1 MTKSLSALLS
11 VVLLT
16 VGLTMTGC
24 VSQHHADDLASVNR
38 TLKERIVELEAQ
50 IDELNQRIQL
60 MQNSGSATGSEIAA
74 LTAERDALQAQV
86 TQLMSENEKLKV
98 ENRRLMAQGNQI
110 PVEVENALKRFAERY
125 PNLVV
130 YDDATGAV
138 KFASDF
144 TFGLGSADLSNEAT
158 SAIPKLAEVF
168 NSPAAAGY
176 EVRVVGHTD
185 TVRIANPATKAKHPT
200 NWHLSV
206 HRAISVRDA
215 LSNAG
220 VADVRTS
227 VSGYGPY
234 RPVEQNTNRGAEDNR
249 RVEVY
254 LVPMTP
260 VNEQFLQPANTPG
273 NRTAAP
279 SNNTNSSTGTSDE
292 PTGPGALYK

>member
-1 MTKSLSALLS
+1 MTKSLSALLGA
-11 VVLLT
+11 VLLT
-16 VGLTMTGC
+16 MSLGLTGC
-24 VSQHHADDLASVNR
+24 VSQHHADDLTSVNR
-38 TLKERIVELEAQ
+38 TLKERIVELEGQ

-60 MQNSGSATGSEIAA
+60 MQSSGSATGAEIAA
-74 LTAERDALQAQV
+74 LTSERDALQAQV
-86 TQLMSENEKLKV
+86 TKLLSENEQLKV
-98 ENRRLMAQGNQI
+98 ENRRLMAAGNQI
-110 PVEVENALKRFAERY
+110 PVEVENALKQFAARY

-130 YDDATGAV
+130 YDQMTGAV

-144 TFGLGSADLSNEAT
+144 TFGLGSAELSGEAAN
-158 SAIPKLAEVF
+158 AIPKLAEVF
-168 NSPAAAGY
+168 NSPAASQY

-206 HRAISVRDA
+206 HRAIAVRDA
-215 LSNAG
+215 LAKAG

-234 RPVEQNTNRGAEDNR
+234 RPVAQNTRRGEKENR

-260 VNEQFLQPANTPG
+260 VNEEYLQPTGTPG
-273 NRTAAP
+273 GGTAPA
-279 SNNTNSSTGTSDE
+279 STGLSSSSDDSE
-292 PTGPGALYK
+292 PEGPGALYK